1 MARRTFSP
9 QEIATQRNMQRQ
21 RQLLG
26 NWPPLES
33 VEADENSVRVIDV
46 EEDIDAQARQFMVRR
61 PPGWWMMRNGFWIPI
76 ERMSDNH
83 FENAW
88 RMINS
93 RQRDTEIIQEFQME
107 RVRRER
113 NRLYAAQSQE
123 ADRMERARS
132 RTTRFGVMA
141 PRYGGISRGTRLGI
155 GPSSPE
161 RDLLSIVNELT
172 QSSNEEEEQVR
183 IMSQYARDQMNA
195 EWFASTPRTS
205 ETPTPPLPN
214 RTRRI
219 KE

>member
-21 RQLLG
+21 RRLLT
-26 NWPPLES
+26 NPRPPLES
-33 VEADENSVRVIDV
+33 VEADENSVRIIDV

-107 RVRRER
+107 RARRER

-123 ADRMERARS
+123 GIQEFERNRLERRRIQDAHDAELIEMSRRIQEIARN
-132 RTTRFGVMA
+132 VHE
-141 PRYGGISRGTRLGI
+141 GGIYAGI
-155 GPSSPE
+155 DRSGPEQLWEP
-161 RDLLSIVNELT
+161 LAAILS
-172 QSSNEEEEQVR
+172 
-183 IMSQYARDQMNA
+183 
-195 EWFASTPRTS
+195 STPITPG
-205 ETPTPPLPN
+205 TPTPPLPN